1 MTDAE
6 QEALTKVHIPLVGN
20 PHTGGEALWAK
31 DLGDDLFELRNVPF
45 YAYGLNFYDVV
56 LAISPAPDQK
66 PSVLQVVKHSGH
78 RTLWVSFTD
87 RRSSAERGELLEE
100 LNVWKAYYEGADGTY
115 FAIDVEPGGDY
126 AAVTSRLSSWQA
138 LGFLE
143 FHAGEEGGFQPRQS
157 VDD

>member
-1 MTDAE
+1 MTDADPE
-6 QEALTKVHIPLVGN
+6 PLTKVHVPLLAN

-56 LAISPAPDQK
+56 LAVSPAPDQK
-66 PSVLQVVKHSGH
+66 PSVLQVVKRGGH
-78 RTLWVSFTD
+78 RTLWVTFTD
-87 RRSSAERGELLEE
+87 QRSSAERGELLKE

-138 LGFLE
+138 LGLLE
-143 FHAGEEGGFQPRQS
+143 FHSGEEGGFQPRQS
-157 VDD
+157 LAN